1 MRNRQSFTLI
11 EIVVAVTI
19 IILIASISFSPGLM
33 RRNQQATLDRT
44 VEQIVN
50 AVSETRS
57 LATSPTLVTN
67 AGKVMQAWILVLNI
81 SHNNQTYSYGGTS
94 YTVLA
99 DGYSMYA
106 AEDIDPKLPR
116 TEIKKVKLP
125 SGVSVFYAL
134 PCHQTLDLNCTGGG
148 ESYFWKPH
156 FRHLDGAIGFN
167 GRFFSNPDYISDV
180 KTAYWIPEMWGGDI
194 DYASYPRYS
203 ELVIVADRLANP
215 EATYDVSNCI
225 NGRYNNKLCKK
236 IQVDN
241 ITGEI
246 NVL

>member
-1 MRNRQSFTLI
+1 MKNRPSFTLI

-19 IILIASISFSPGLM
+19 IILIASISFSPGLA
-33 RRNQQATLDRT
+33 RRNQQATLDRA

-50 AVSETRS
+50 AVFETRS
-57 LATSPTLVTN
+57 LATSPTLVTDQ
-67 AGKVMQAWILVLNI
+67 GKVMQAWILVLNI

-99 DGYSMYA
+99 DGYSIYA
-106 AEDIDPKLPR
+106 AEDTDPNLPR

-125 SGVSVFYAL
+125 SGISVFFAL
-134 PCHQTLDLNCTGGG
+134 PCHQTSDPNCTGGG

-167 GRFFSNPDYISDV
+167 GRFFSNPDYISGV
-180 KTAYWIPEMWGGDI
+180 NTAYWIPEMWGNN
-194 DYASYPRYS
+194 YASHPPYS
-203 ELVIVADRLANP
+203 ELVVVADRLAKP
-215 EATYDVSNCI
+215 EATYDVSNCV

-241 ITGEI
+241 ITGET